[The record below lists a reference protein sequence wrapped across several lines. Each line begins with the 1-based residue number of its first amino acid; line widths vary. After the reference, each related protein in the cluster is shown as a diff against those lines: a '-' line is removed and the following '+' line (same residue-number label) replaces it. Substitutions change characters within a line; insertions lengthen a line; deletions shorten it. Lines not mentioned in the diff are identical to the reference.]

1 MLAMKDLNLT
11 VPDESQLT
19 YNSYLKIHELLN
31 LQQLQSDPAQH
42 DEMLFIIIHQ
52 TYELWFKQIMH
63 EFSKALEYLD
73 SNQTILMG
81 KALNRIYKIQD
92 VLVGQIDVLETMTP
106 NEFNYFRDKLNP
118 ASGFQSHQ
126 FRMFEF
132 KLGLKNKNYLK
143 FYDKDPEAKKILDEE
158 FAKPSIWD
166 KFLKYFK
173 SKGLDIPEEVLKRDV
188 TENYEANEQ
197 IAKEFAKVYQEPVK
211 YNELYEVLEVLMNID
226 EKLLLWRYRHIQMV
240 RRVIGITMG
249 TGGSMGVEYLK
260 TTLDKRAFPE
270 IWDARKYIISDLS
283 ETKK

>member
-1 MLAMKDLNLT
+1 MKDLNLT
-11 VPDESQLT
+11 VPDKTQLT
-19 YNSYLKIHELLN
+19 YNSYLKIHDLLD
-31 LQQLQSDPAQH
+31 LQQLQSDPEQH

-63 EFSKALEYLD
+63 EFSKALEYLKTD
-73 SNQTILMG
+73 QCILMG

-132 KLGLKNKNYLK
+132 KLGLKNKAYLK
-143 FYDKDPEAKKILDEE
+143 FYDEDLLAKKILEE
-158 FAKPSIWD
+158 ELEKPSIWD
-166 KFLKYFK
+166 HFLEFF
-173 SKGLDIPEEVLKRDV
+173 STRGLKIPEEVLKRDFSEPYV
-188 TENYEANEQ
+188 ESDS
-197 IAKEFAKVYQEPVK
+197 IAREFAKVYLEPVK
-211 YNELYEVLEVLMNID
+211 YNELYEILEVLMNID

-240 RRVIGITMG
+240 RRVIGVTMG
-249 TGGSMGVEYLK
+249 TGGSMGVDYLR

-270 IWDARKYIISDLS
+270 IWSARKYIVTDLS